1 MRASLRSATIRIR
14 VSALC
19 AAAALAAVA
28 APAAAGDV
36 FKGETLYKS
45 YCASCHGP
53 RGRGV
58 MPGVPDLSRGENMI
72 QPDVS
77 LLMTLRSG
85 KNAMPAYFGILKDSD
100 LLDVIAFTRT
110 LMR

>member
-1 MRASLRSATIRIR
+1 MSARRRI
-14 VSALC
+14 
-19 AAAALAAVA
+19 AATWAVATLALAA
-28 APAAAGDV
+28 APAWAGDV

-45 YCASCHGP
+45 YCANCHGP

-58 MPGVPDLSRGENMI
+58 MPGVPDLSRGESMI
-72 QPDVS
+72 QPDLS

-85 KNAMPAYFGILKDSD
+85 KNAMPAYFGILKDRD

-110 LMR
+110 LTK